1 MSDEKSNG
9 TINLRGFKTAEKW
22 AVIGVVGNILLTAAK
37 FAAGILGRSSAM
49 VADAVHSASDIFASF
64 FVFISLKIAK
74 IPADKNHPYGHY
86 KAEVISTI
94 IVALLLWIAGLQIV
108 KTSFLIIK
116 RGNLESPGYIALY
129 AAILSIV
136 VKELMYRFT
145 YRVGVKINSPST
157 MANALDHRSDAF
169 SSIATFIGI
178 GGAKLGFPILDPI
191 AGIIVSLFIFNMGYE
206 ILVGAVKQIM
216 DENVDDGK
224 VNKIMEETLS
234 INGVLGT
241 HDIRVRQSG
250 SVYLVDMHIVVENAI
265 TIKAAHDIYEKVRD
279 RIYEKIE
286 NIGDIRIHVDPKK
299 E

>member
-1 MSDEKSNG
+1 
-9 TINLRGFKTAEKW
+9 
-22 AVIGVVGNILLTAAK
+22 
-37 FAAGILGRSSAM
+37 
-49 VADAVHSASDIFASF
+49 
-64 FVFISLKIAK
+64 
-74 IPADKNHPYGHY
+74 
-86 KAEVISTI
+86 
-94 IVALLLWIAGLQIV
+94 
-108 KTSFLIIK
+108 
-116 RGNLESPGYIALY
+116 
-129 AAILSIV
+129 
-136 VKELMYRFT
+136 
-145 YRVGVKINSPST
+145 
-157 MANALDHRSDAF
+157 
-169 SSIATFIGI
+169 
-178 GGAKLGFPILDPI
+178 
-191 AGIIVSLFIFNMGYE
+191 MGYE